1 MKTIEQFRQQLVLT
15 ENQFAR
21 AGTLFRQLVSQG
33 ILYRFENP
41 VSEPIQSLF
50 ESDWGFQARQQMYKT
65 MMASQLSTD
74 YSLTCGLATL
84 LSAVAETQNERSD
97 EAATTLVTQMLR
109 ETKPL
114 IEKIYP
120 TLVYG
125 WFNSPTFA
133 AEFSHLLLRHTQIIG
148 LGWAIPFPIPSD
160 QESPSADKD
169 EPMSSDTY
177 LTDDWLKTETPIADS
192 SGPFMKRGC
201 EESSLLNAGQ
211 ELDERNL
218 DQKNQQIAWNALLVG
233 YSTAKEL
240 ETETVVEP
248 AKGNKIQ
255 NQNVKTS
262 QKRVKINR
270 PKNVKL
276 TKNPIT

>member
-50 ESDWGFQARQQMYKT
+50 ESDWGFQARQQMYQT
-65 MMASQLSTD
+65 MVAGQLSTD
-74 YSLTCGLATL
+74 YSLTYGLATL
-84 LSAVAETQNERSD
+84 LTAVAEAQNERSD
-97 EAATTLVTQMLR
+97 EAAATLVTQMLE

-120 TLVYG
+120 TLVYS

-133 AEFSHLLLRHTQIIG
+133 AEFNHLLLRHTIVIG
-148 LGWAIPFPIPSD
+148 LGWAIPFPIPSE
-160 QESPSADKD
+160 QESPSVDMN
-169 EPMSSDTY
+169 EPVFLDTY
-177 LTDDWLKTETPIADS
+177 LKGGCLKTETPLADS
-192 SGPFMKRGC
+192 SDPFMKRGY
-201 EESSLLNAGQ
+201 EESALLNAEQ
-211 ELDERNL
+211 ELDEGNL
-218 DQKNQQIAWNALLVG
+218 DQKNQKMAWNALFVD

-240 ETETVVEP
+240 ETKTVVES

-270 PKNVKL
+270 PKNVKP